1 MILDF
6 SNFNETEEESPKIEL
21 VNTQIRKQKE
31 LEYFMK
37 IKRNIIDLFL
47 VDNDLLFDG
56 KILPK
61 SNSEPN
67 IKKIKKKNKSNYKT
81 IHQAKKEIN
90 FVHLNIQEEKNK
102 IEDEKKDFNLDDEE
116 NIDDAGEVE
125 DEVDNNEN
133 EREYSI

>member
-56 KILPK
+56 KILKK

-67 IKKIKKKNKSNYKT
+67 IKKLKKKNKSNYKT

-90 FVHLNIQEEKNK
+90 FINLNIQEEEKNK
-102 IEDEKKDFNLDDEE
+102 IDDETKDKIIK
-116 NIDDAGEVE
+116 NKNKI
-125 DEVDNNEN
+125 N
-133 EREYSI
+133 